1 MPHKDAVSVTF
12 LATVKKCLTGATAGR
27 RGRYNEQSEDVVHHG
42 KDAVALRVAVAVTER
57 L

>member
-12 LATVKKCLTGATAGR
+12 LAAVKKCLTGATAGR
-27 RGRYNEQSEDVVHHG
+27 RGQYNEQSDDVVHHG
-42 KDAVALRVAVAVTER
+42 KDAVALRVAVAVTEI